1 MNARYLPVL
10 PARTAASAAVS
21 APTASLKGDR
31 QHPANAG
38 RLRQGSSV
46 LETLGDQDR
55 LLNPE
60 VDGEVVSWDQ
70 ALDEVAGRFGR
81 IVDEHGPDAVAFYVS
96 GQLLTEDYYV
106 ANKLMK
112 GYIGSANI
120 DTNSRLCMSSA
131 VVAHKRALVKTWCP
145 AVTKI
150 WSWRIWLSSPAPIP
164 PGRTPSCT
172 SASWPPSRRAR
183 HESGGD

>member
-1 MNARYLPVL
+1 MAKNTERPICTTCPYCGVGCGIS
-10 PARTAASAAVS
+10 TDG
-21 APTASLKGDR
+21 TSLKGDTL
-31 QHPANAG
+31 HPANAG
-38 RLRQGSSV
+38 RLCVKGSSV

-60 VDGEVVSWDQ
+60 VEGDVVSWDQ
-70 ALDEVAGRFGR
+70 ALDEVAGRFRR

-131 VVAHKRALVKTWCP
+131 VVAHKRAFGEDVVPGCYEDLELADLVILTGSNTAWAHP
-145 AVTKI
+145 IVYQ
-150 WSWRIWLSSPAPIP
+150 RIAEI
-164 PGRTPSCT
+164 GR
-172 SASWPPSRRAR
+172 A
-183 HESGGD
+183 HV